1 MEYYLRANTKEELF
15 SDLRSAGFEWY
26 DYDEETGERTVREPE
41 NLEVTSVRDLGTC
54 IYLEHIVKTP
64 AEFDEEGNLISQAVL
79 TTDFHAN
86 VTLIG
91 EHDFSTAIEKPNSP
105 KYGWQ

>member
-1 MEYYLRANTKEELF
+1 MIYKKYLLPFEPDIDYATVKVVGKEITTK
-15 SDLRSAGFEWY
+15 
-26 DYDEETGERTVREPE
+26 
-41 NLEVTSVRDLGTC
+41 
-54 IYLEHIVKTP
+54 
-64 AEFDEEGNLISQAVL
+64 AVL